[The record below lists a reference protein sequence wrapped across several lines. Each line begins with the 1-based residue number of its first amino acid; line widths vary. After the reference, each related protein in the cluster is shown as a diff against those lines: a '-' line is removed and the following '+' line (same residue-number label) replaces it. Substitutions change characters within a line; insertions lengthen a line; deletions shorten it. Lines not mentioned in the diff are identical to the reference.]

1 MADEDAKTEE
11 AEAEAPEAP
20 EAPEEAETAT
30 ATAEEAVEDK
40 SYGEKVTQIVDLFTG
55 LTVMEVLELQDALK
69 DKGIEPAAAAAVVA
83 GPAGGGDAAAEVKS
97 TFDVILK
104 SPGAKKIQ
112 VIKEVR
118 GITSLGLKEAKALV
132 DDTPQPVKEGVAK
145 DEAEQLKEQLE
156 AAGAEVELA

>member
-30 ATAEEAVEDK
+30 ATAEEVVEDK
-40 SYGEKVTQIVDLFTG
+40 SYGAKVTQIVDLFTG

-83 GPAGGGDAAAEVKS
+83 GPAGGGDAAAEEKS

-112 VIKEVR
+112 VIKVVREV
-118 GITSLGLKEAKALV
+118 TSLGL
-132 DDTPQPVKEGVAK
+132 DNG
-145 DEAEQLKEQLE
+145 
-156 AAGAEVELA
+156 

>member
-1 MADEDAKTEE
+1 MADEEAKTEE
-11 AEAEAPEAP
+11 AEAEAPEAT
-20 EAPEEAETAT
+20 EAPEEAEAETAT
-30 ATAEEAVEDK
+30 ATAEK

-83 GPAGGGDAAAEVKS
+83 GPAGGGDAAEEEKS
-97 TFDVILK
+97 TFDVVLK
-104 SPGAKKIQ
+104 SAGAKKIQ

-132 DDTPQPVKEGVAK
+132 DDAPQTVKEGVAK
-145 DEAEQLKEQLE
+145 EEAEQMKEQLE
-156 AAGAEVELA
+156 AAGAEIELQ

>member
-1 MADEDAKTEE
+1 
-11 AEAEAPEAP
+11 
-20 EAPEEAETAT
+20 
-30 ATAEEAVEDK
+30 
-40 SYGEKVTQIVDLFTG
+40 
-55 LTVMEVLELQDALK
+55 MEVLELQDALK

-83 GPAGGGDAAAEVKS
+83 GPACGGEAAAEEKS

-132 DDTPQPVKEGVAK
+132 DDAPQPVKEGVPK

>member
-1 MADEDAKTEE
+1 MADEAAKTEE
-11 AEAEAPEAP
+11 AAAP

-30 ATAEEAVEDK
+30 ATAEK
-40 SYGEKVTQIVDLFTG
+40 SYGEKVVQIVDLFTG

-83 GPAGGGDAAAEVKS
+83 GPAGGGEAAAEEKS

-132 DDTPQPVKEGVAK
+132 DDAPQPVKEGVAK

>member
-11 AEAEAPEAP
+11 AEAEAPEAS
-20 EAPEEAETAT
+20 EEAETAT

-40 SYGEKVTQIVDLFTG
+40 SYGEKITQIVDLFTG

-83 GPAGGGDAAAEVKS
+83 GPAGGEAAAEEKS

>member
-1 MADEDAKTEE
+1 MADEEAKNEE
-11 AEAEAPEAP
+11 AEAEAPEAA
-20 EAPEEAETAT
+20 EAPEEAEAETAT
-30 ATAEEAVEDK
+30 ATAEK

-83 GPAGGGDAAAEVKS
+83 GPAGGGDAAEEEKS
-97 TFDVILK
+97 TFDVVLK
-104 SPGAKKIQ
+104 SAGAKKIQ

-132 DDTPQPVKEGVAK
+132 DDAPQTVKEGVAK
-145 DEAEQLKEQLE
+145 DEAEQMKEQLE
-156 AAGAEVELA
+156 AAGAEVELQ

>member
-1 MADEDAKTEE
+1 MADEEAKNEE
-11 AEAEAPEAP
+11 AEAEAPEAA
-20 EAPEEAETAT
+20 EAPAEAEAEPAT
-30 ATAEEAVEDK
+30 ATAEK

-83 GPAGGGDAAAEVKS
+83 GPAGGGDAAAEEKS

-104 SPGAKKIQ
+104 SPVAKKIQ

>member
-11 AEAEAPEAP
+11 AEAP

-83 GPAGGGDAAAEVKS
+83 GPAGGGEAAAEEKS

-132 DDTPQPVKEGVAK
+132 DDAPQAVKEGVAK

-156 AAGAEVELA
+156 AVGAEVELQ

>member
-55 LTVMEVLELQDALK
+55 LTVMEGLELQDALK
-69 DKGIEPAAAAAVVA
+69 DKGI
-83 GPAGGGDAAAEVKS
+83 
-97 TFDVILK
+97 
-104 SPGAKKIQ
+104 
-112 VIKEVR
+112 
-118 GITSLGLKEAKALV
+118 
-132 DDTPQPVKEGVAK
+132 
-145 DEAEQLKEQLE
+145 
-156 AAGAEVELA
+156 

>member
-1 MADEDAKTEE
+1 MADEESKTE
-11 AEAEAPEAP
+11 EAEAPEAP
-20 EAPEEAETAT
+20 EAPEEAEAETAT
-30 ATAEEAVEDK
+30 ATAER

-83 GPAGGGDAAAEVKS
+83 GPAGGGDAAAEEKT
-97 TFDVILK
+97 TFDVVLK
-104 SPGAKKIQ
+104 SAGAKKIQ

-118 GITSLGLKEAKALV
+118 RITSLGLKEAKALV
-132 DDTPQPVKEGVAK
+132 DDAPQTVKEGLTK

-156 AAGAEVELA
+156 AAGAEVELQ

>member
-1 MADEDAKTEE
+1 MADEEAKNEE
-11 AEAEAPEAP
+11 AEAEAPEAT
-20 EAPEEAETAT
+20 EAPEEAGGETAT
-30 ATAEEAVEDK
+30 ATAEK

-83 GPAGGGDAAAEVKS
+83 GPAGGGEGAAEEKS

-132 DDTPQPVKEGVAK
+132 DDAPQPVKEGVAK

>member
-1 MADEDAKTEE
+1 MADEEAQTEE
-11 AEAEAPEAP
+11 AEAP
-20 EAPEEAETAT
+20 EAPEEAEAETAT
-30 ATAEEAVEDK
+30 ATAEK

-83 GPAGGGDAAAEVKS
+83 GPAGGGDAAAEEKS
-97 TFDVILK
+97 TFDVVLK
-104 SPGAKKIQ
+104 SAGAKKIQ

-132 DDTPQPVKEGVAK
+132 DDAPQTVKEGATK

-156 AAGAEVELA
+156 AVGAEIELQ

>member
-1 MADEDAKTEE
+1 M
-11 AEAEAPEAP
+11 
-20 EAPEEAETAT
+20 
-30 ATAEEAVEDK
+30 
-40 SYGEKVTQIVDLFTG
+40 VDLFTG

-83 GPAGGGDAAAEVKS
+83 GPAGGGEAAAEEKS

-118 GITSLGLKEAKALV
+118 AITSLGLKEAKALV
-132 DDTPQPVKEGVAK
+132 DDAPQPVKEGVAK
-145 DEAEQLKEQLE
+145 DEAEQLKERLE

>member
-11 AEAEAPEAP
+11 AEAPEAP
-20 EAPEEAETAT
+20 EASEEAETAT

-69 DKGIEPAAAAAVVA
+69 DKGIEPAAAAVVA
-83 GPAGGGDAAAEVKS
+83 GPAGGGEAAAEEKS
-97 TFDVILK
+97 TFDVVLK
-104 SPGAKKIQ
+104 SAGAKKIQ

-132 DDTPQPVKEGVAK
+132 DDAPQTVKEGVAK
-145 DEAEQLKEQLE
+145 EEAEQLKEQLE
-156 AAGAEVELA
+156 AVGAEIELQ

>member
-1 MADEDAKTEE
+1 MADEEAKTEE

-20 EAPEEAETAT
+20 GEAEAETAT
-30 ATAEEAVEDK
+30 ATAEK
-40 SYGEKVTQIVDLFTG
+40 SYGEKITQIVDLFTG

-69 DKGIEPAAAAAVVA
+69 DKGIEPAAAAAAVA
-83 GPAGGGDAAAEVKS
+83 GPAGGGDAAAEEKS
-97 TFDVILK
+97 TFDVVLK
-104 SPGAKKIQ
+104 SAGAKKIQ

-132 DDTPQPVKEGVAK
+132 DDAPQAVKEGVAK

-156 AAGAEVELA
+156 AVVAEVELQ

>member
-1 MADEDAKTEE
+1 MADEESKTE
-11 AEAEAPEAP
+11 EAEAPEAP
-20 EAPEEAETAT
+20 EAPEEAEAETAT
-30 ATAEEAVEDK
+30 ATAER

-83 GPAGGGDAAAEVKS
+83 GPAGGGDAAAEEKT
-97 TFDVILK
+97 TFDVVLK
-104 SPGAKKIQ
+104 SAGAKKIQ

-118 GITSLGLKEAKALV
+118 RITSLGLKEAKALV
-132 DDTPQPVKEGVAK
+132 DDAPQTVKESLTK

-156 AAGAEVELA
+156 AAGAEVELQ